1 MSEELVLFDIPSKK
15 EAGNRGWSGNTWKTR
30 IVLNYKNI
38 PYKTQWIEY
47 PDIAATFASY
57 GIPPNPASSSDATYT
72 VPVVKFPN
80 GDYLM
85 QSYAIAQKLEELFP
99 EPSLHLESESY
110 NKVVAAWSK
119 IDPALAPETRPRV
132 PKNILNPASV
142 EYFERTRAAR
152 LGMTL
157 EELSKSDK
165 AGEAAWAAAE
175 PGLQAL
181 KAILTENSSGPYIDG
196 DSVSYGDLAL
206 AGNYAFFGTIHE
218 DLLKRLLSYDES
230 LQRHYDACKK
240 WLERSTY

>member
-1 MSEELVLFDIPSKK
+1 MSEELVLFDLPSKK

-47 PDIAATFASY
+47 PDIAPTFASY
-57 GIPPNPASSSDATYT
+57 GIPPNPASSTDVTYT

-99 EPSLHLESESY
+99 EPSLHLESDSY
-110 NKVVAAWSK
+110 SKVVAAWSK
-119 IDPALAPETRPRV
+119 IDAALAPETRPRV
-132 PKNILNPASV
+132 PKNLLNPASV
-142 EYFERTRAAR
+142 EYFERTRSAR

-157 EELSKSDK
+157 EEFSKSDK
-165 AGEAAWAAAE
+165 AGEAAWTAAE

-206 AGNYAFFGTIHE
+206 AGNYAFFGTIYE

-240 WLERSTY
+240 WLERSTF